1 MWSKLNIL
9 VKMYNMTVD
18 VLRSDRVMS
27 AARAK
32 RQLAEAVREAESGQV
47 VLITRYGKPVA
58 ALVSLQDALKL
69 QRLAAAEPRLSLA
82 SVAGRYAD
90 GDELAAALEAVVAQ
104 RTTAEPALDL
114 DSLSS
119 AGSSGARPTSVISAL
134 SPDCRW

>member
-1 MWSKLNIL
+1 MGIL
-9 VKMYNMTVD
+9 VKMFNMTAE

-58 ALVSLQDALKL
+58 ALVSVQDALKL
-69 QRLAAAEPRLSLA
+69 QRLAAEEPRLRLA

-90 GDELAAALEAVVAQ
+90 GDELAAALDAVVAQ
-104 RTTAEPALDL
+104 RTASEPALDL
-114 DSLSS
+114 D
-119 AGSSGARPTSVISAL
+119 GL
-134 SPDCRW
+134 SPDGLSGAKR